1 MPEGPEI
8 RYIVEKIKPEIIKKS
23 VVRVTALSKRKVRIP
38 ERGKIVDVWSKGKLL
53 VLETKKFY
61 IHIHFGITGWLDF
74 EEGDYTK
81 YIIHFGITEKSLKLY
96 LDSMRKFSKIT
107 VVKPKSHEKKIDK
120 LGIDILTKE
129 FTIEQFMY
137 KLMYSRQTVSS
148 FLLDQSIFC
157 GVGNYIRN
165 EALYLSKIH
174 PEAKTDQLESKQI
187 KLLFKNIKYVSFSML
202 LTWFKLDKIKVPNDI
217 KQLAPN
223 RVRVPYV
230 YRVYGK
236 DRDLKGNKVT
246 LTTVA
251 GRKTYYVKSLQKK

>member
-1 MPEGPEI
+1 M
-8 RYIVEKIKPEIIKKS
+8 
-23 VVRVTALSKRKVRIP
+23 SKF
-38 ERGKIVDVWSKGKLL
+38 L
-53 VLETKKFY
+53 
-61 IHIHFGITGWLDF
+61 
-74 EEGDYTK
+74 
-81 YIIHFGITEKSLKLY
+81 
-96 LDSMRKFSKIT
+96 SMRKFSKIT
-107 VVKPKSHEKKIDK
+107 VVKPRSHERKIDK
-120 LGIDILTKE
+120 LGVDILTKD
-129 FTIEQFMY
+129 FTIEKFMY

-174 PEAKTDQLESKQI
+174 PEAKTYQLESKQI
-187 KLLFKNIKYVSFSML
+187 KLLFKNIRYVAFSML

-217 KQLAPN
+217 KQLAPD

-236 DRDLKGNKVT
+236 DHDLNGNKVT
-246 LTTVA
+246 LTKVA